1 MSHKKRINNK
11 AERRKQALQQ
21 RRKKSMKTLAI
32 LVVVIAVVSIGAYY
46 VISMNEESQNSKS
59 PETITTDDDKIRIP
73 LSEISN
79 SAEFYDYESSN
90 GVTMRFF
97 AVVGSD
103 DDVHVAL
110 DACDSCFREKKGYR
124 QERDKM
130 HCINCGKEYSVL
142 SIGTENTAG
151 GCWPSYI
158 PIELDTENVIIKI
171 SDLEEKEYMFL

>member
-1 MSHKKRINNK
+1 MSDKERINNK

-46 VISMNEESQNSKS
+46 VISMGGESQNSKS
-59 PETITTDDDKIRIP
+59 SETITTDDDKIRIS

-103 DDVHVAL
+103 DNVHVAF
-110 DACDSCFREKKGYR
+110 DACDVCYDAKKGYK
-124 QERDKM
+124 QKSEVM
-130 HCINCGKEYSVL
+130 HCINCGREFAIN
-142 SIGTENTAG
+142 SIGTANTAG

-158 PIELDTENVIIKI
+158 PIELDTENAIIKI